1 MKAGQDLKNQAAHPH
16 QEFPGAP
23 SRKSLLSARL
33 HSSEN
38 AEGKVV
44 FGLFSDEENQKVR
57 ESEGLGLQHF
67 YSWRF
72 RFWQQYCWTYTENV
86 PNDATL
92 RFFFFIQYL
101 CISQFQLHPAPPRAT
116 AGHLPA
122 LSVPGVGHLQI
133 LCCPGAGHLPT
144 PGPFLSFWHAGGF
157 LSENNYTEDFTG
169 KESRLAHLSRTGKIE
184 EVFKGMFL
192 ILCMHFFIAYRARIK

>member
-1 MKAGQDLKNQAAHPH
+1 MRHIRMYLLLLLPLPYTFYWQMVPLSHAWKWAWIFEVYSENGCGKLHFLGMKSDQDLKNQAAHPH

-23 SRKSLLSARL
+23 SRKNLLSARL

-38 AEGKVV
+38 SGGKVV

-57 ESEGLGLQHF
+57 ESEGLGFQHF

-92 RFFFFIQYL
+92 RFFSYNIY
-101 CISQFQLHPAPPRAT
+101 RR
-116 AGHLPA
+116 G
-122 LSVPGVGHLQI
+122 LQTDYNTKN
-133 LCCPGAGHLPT
+133 LYQA
-144 PGPFLSFWHAGGF
+144 
-157 LSENNYTEDFTG
+157 E
-169 KESRLAHLSRTGKIE
+169 
-184 EVFKGMFL
+184 
-192 ILCMHFFIAYRARIK
+192 

>member
-1 MKAGQDLKNQAAHPH
+1 MKAGQDLKNQAAHSH

-23 SRKSLLSARL
+23 SRKNLPSARL

-44 FGLFSDEENQKVR
+44 LGLFSDEENQKVR
-57 ESEGLGLQHF
+57 ESEGLDLQHF

-92 RFFFFIQYL
+92 RVFFFHKIFTGEVYKLIITQKTYIKQSNL
-101 CISQFQLHPAPPRAT
+101 VLASLIIIKHWPGLISVMMSLFLAKGTTGISQSWYCR
-116 AGHLPA
+116 
-122 LSVPGVGHLQI
+122 S
-133 LCCPGAGHLPT
+133 
-144 PGPFLSFWHAGGF
+144 
-157 LSENNYTEDFTG
+157 YD
-169 KESRLAHLSRTGKIE
+169 
-184 EVFKGMFL
+184 
-192 ILCMHFFIAYRARIK
+192 

>member
-1 MKAGQDLKNQAAHPH
+1 MKAGQDLKNQAPHPH

-23 SRKSLLSARL
+23 SRKNLLSARL

-57 ESEGLGLQHF
+57 ESEGLGLQHC

-92 RFFFFIQYL
+92 RFFFSYNIYASVNSSCTQ
-101 CISQFQLHPAPPRAT
+101 HP
-116 AGHLPA
+116 
-122 LSVPGVGHLQI
+122 PGLLRGICPSCQSRGWGI
-133 LCCPGAGHLPT
+133 CKFCAARGPGICQPGAIPELLTHTQFPIR
-144 PGPFLSFWHAGGF
+144 
-157 LSENNYTEDFTG
+157 
-169 KESRLAHLSRTGKIE
+169 K
-184 EVFKGMFL
+184 
-192 ILCMHFFIAYRARIK
+192 

>member
-23 SRKSLLSARL
+23 SRKNLLSAHL

-67 YSWRF
+67 YS
-72 RFWQQYCWTYTENV
+72 
-86 PNDATL
+86 
-92 RFFFFIQYL
+92 
-101 CISQFQLHPAPPRAT
+101 
-116 AGHLPA
+116 
-122 LSVPGVGHLQI
+122 
-133 LCCPGAGHLPT
+133 
-144 PGPFLSFWHAGGF
+144 
-157 LSENNYTEDFTG
+157 
-169 KESRLAHLSRTGKIE
+169 
-184 EVFKGMFL
+184 
-192 ILCMHFFIAYRARIK
+192 